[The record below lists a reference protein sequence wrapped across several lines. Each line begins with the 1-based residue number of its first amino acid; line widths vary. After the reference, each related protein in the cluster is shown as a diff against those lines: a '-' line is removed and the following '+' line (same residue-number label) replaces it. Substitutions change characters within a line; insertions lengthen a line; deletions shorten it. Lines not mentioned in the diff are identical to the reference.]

1 LDGSTGTTVSAAE
14 GKKGAAVSGDVSVD
28 ASGEVSTDGNSFDAE
43 TEGEADFTGVDFG
56 SL

>member
-1 LDGSTGTTVSAAE
+1 MDGSTGTTVSAAE